1 MVLCCTQATT
11 AFSLTLNTKI
21 EMSQLELS
29 ILFFLQLAV
38 ILMTCRAVGA
48 LAKYI
53 GQPQVVGEMIAGV
66 LLGPSLL
73 GLLFP
78 DLYQGLFPKES
89 KPLLFA
95 VSQVG
100 LSLYMF
106 LVGTEFRTEH
116 FASRAKTAVSVSV
129 AGMLAPFILGGAL
142 GVWFFY
148 EGSLFPE
155 KVKWFEAVLFMGASL
170 CITAFPMLA
179 RIIVENKLAGTA
191 LGTLAIAAGAI
202 DDVAA
207 WCMLAIVL
215 SSFAAEWS
223 TAALAI
229 GGGTVFA
236 FVVLVAV
243 RPALR
248 WLTPLAEKEK
258 QLTPG
263 QLVFVLSLLMF
274 ASFVT
279 DRIGVY
285 AVFGAF
291 LLGCAMPRGVVTD
304 DLKAKLEPLTVSLL
318 LPLFFTFSGLNTRL
332 DLVTTPYL
340 IFISV
345 VVLLAATL
353 GKGGA
358 CWAAARL
365 AGEDQRTALAVGAL
379 MNARGL
385 MELILLNIGRERGI
399 VGPELFSIMVVMAIV
414 TTLLATPVFRWV
426 YPQWNSGIELSKQ

>member
-1 MVLCCTQATT
+1 
-11 AFSLTLNTKI
+11 
-21 EMSQLELS
+21 
-29 ILFFLQLAV
+29 
-38 ILMTCRAVGA
+38 
-48 LAKYI
+48 
-53 GQPQVVGEMIAGV
+53 
-66 LLGPSLL
+66 
-73 GLLFP
+73 
-78 DLYQGLFPKES
+78 
-89 KPLLFA
+89 
-95 VSQVG
+95 
-100 LSLYMF
+100 
-106 LVGTEFRTEH
+106 
-116 FASRAKTAVSVSV
+116 
-129 AGMLAPFILGGAL
+129 
-142 GVWFFY
+142 
-148 EGSLFPE
+148 
-155 KVKWFEAVLFMGASL
+155 
-170 CITAFPMLA
+170 MLA

-207 WCMLAIVL
+207 WCMLAIVV

-229 GGGTVFA
+229 GGGTAFA

-248 WLTPLAEKEK
+248 WLVPTAEKEQ
-258 QLTPG
+258 QLTAG

-274 ASFVT
+274 ASYLT

-291 LLGCAMPRGVVTD
+291 LLGCAMPRGVVTA
-304 DLKAKLEPLTVSLL
+304 DLKQKLEPLTVSLL

-345 VVLLAATL
+345 VVLIAATL
-353 GKGGA
+353 GKGVA
-358 CWAAARL
+358 CWGAARL

-399 VGPELFSIMVVMAIV
+399 VGPELFSIMVVMAIA
-414 TTLLATPVFRWV
+414 TTLLATPVFRYV
-426 YPQWNSGIELSKQ
+426 YPEWNKGQKPVE

>member
-1 MVLCCTQATT
+1 MTPLGFTIAITQELAD
-11 AFSLTLNTKI
+11 
-21 EMSQLELS
+21 MSQLELS
-29 ILFFLQLAV
+29 ILFFLQLAI
-38 ILMTCRAVGA
+38 ILMSCRVVGA
-48 LAKYI
+48 VAKYF

-73 GLLFP
+73 GLLSP
-78 DLYQGLFPKES
+78 SLYNALFPAAS

-129 AGMLAPFILGGAL
+129 AGMMAPFVLGAAL
-142 GVWFFY
+142 GIWFYY
-148 EGSLFPE
+148 EGGLFPE

-179 RIIVENKLAGTA
+179 RIIVENKLTGTA

-223 TAALAI
+223 SAALAI
-229 GGGTVFA
+229 GGGTVIA
-236 FVVLVAV
+236 FVVLVLF
-243 RPALR
+243 RPMLR

-258 QLTPG
+258 QLTAG
-263 QLVFVLSLLMF
+263 QFVFVLSLLMF
-274 ASFVT
+274 ASFLT

-291 LLGCAMPRGVVTD
+291 MLGCAMPRGVVTD
-304 DLKAKLEPLTVSLL
+304 DLKKKIEPLTVSLL

-340 IFISV
+340 IFISLI
-345 VVLLAATL
+345 VLLAATL

-399 VGPELFSIMVVMAIV
+399 IESELFSIMVVMAIV
-414 TTLLATPVFRWV
+414 TTLLATPVFRYV
-426 YPQWNSGIELSKQ
+426 YPNWNSGHSDSRPA